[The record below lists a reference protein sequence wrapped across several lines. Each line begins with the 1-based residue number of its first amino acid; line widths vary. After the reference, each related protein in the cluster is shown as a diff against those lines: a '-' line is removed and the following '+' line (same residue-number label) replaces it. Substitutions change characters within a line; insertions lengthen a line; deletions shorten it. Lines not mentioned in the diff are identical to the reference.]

1 MMTLLIHLL
10 EFFSSVQSLVRSI
23 SKFTPD
29 SNSAI
34 KTSSVIISLKF
45 QNISDNQISFI
56 FFHELSILLQSRA
69 TFPPS
74 SLMELSPFSSPFLVC
89 TRHSLLA
96 LLFVSFLVYTHEC
109 PQKRFLVDIVET
121 MHA

>member
-10 EFFSSVQSLVRSI
+10 EFFSSVQSLVCSI

-29 SNSAI
+29 TNSAI

-56 FFHELSILLQSRA
+56 FFHELSILLQS
-69 TFPPS
+69 
-74 SLMELSPFSSPFLVC
+74 ELLSSPKLTNGVVI
-89 TRHSLLA
+89 L
-96 LLFVSFLVYTHEC
+96 
-109 PQKRFLVDIVET
+109 
-121 MHA
+121 